1 MGLITIH
8 HSPLI
13 NNNTNG
19 GNNVIGFWVH
29 TDPQILSV
37 LRSNYTS
44 GLQID
49 LTDGS
54 WISVPSDPSSFFF
67 NVGDSLQVLTNGR
80 FKSVKHRVLANS
92 RVSMIYFAGPSLTQR
107 ISPPSFLMNNEEEC
121 LYKEFTWSEY
131 KISAY
136 NCRLSDNRLQ
146 PFERK
151 AVNISLND
159 S

>member
-1 MGLITIH
+1 MQKRIAGIHNISEEDAMLILSSPPFLSSLSLTKTLTPYSGLITIH

-19 GNNVIGFWVH
+19 GNNVIGFWIH

-54 WISVPSDPSSFFF
+54 WISVPSDPSS
-67 NVGDSLQVLTNGR
+67 SSSTSATL
-80 FKSVKHRVLANS
+80 S
-92 RVSMIYFAGPSLTQR
+92 R
-107 ISPPSFLMNNEEEC
+107 C
-121 LYKEFTWSEY
+121 
-131 KISAY
+131 
-136 NCRLSDNRLQ
+136 
-146 PFERK
+146 
-151 AVNISLND
+151 
-159 S
+159 